1 MISGG
6 GTGGHV
12 YPILA
17 VTGRLVNW
25 ETGKLVNRETGKSGT
40 QSTNLP
46 IYQCTNLPVYQS
58 TNFLYVGSRG
68 GVEEGIVG
76 REGLPFAA
84 ISTGGLRG
92 LAPWTV
98 TRNLL
103 KMMAGFRQSLRIVR
117 DFSPDVVLVTGGYV
131 CAPVAVAAWLFRVPL
146 LVLLPDLQPGLAVWA
161 LSRLATRVAVSFP
174 EVAKYFARDK
184 VVAVGY
190 PVRAEFFAI
199 NKAEARKAFGL
210 EEGLK
215 TITVFGGSRGAH
227 SINLALSQCL
237 ERLLEVCQVIHI
249 CGQLDAEWVM
259 ERRGQLPHRLQRRYR
274 AYPYLYQE
282 MPSALAAADLVVARA
297 GAATLGEFPALGLP
311 SILVPYPHA
320 GRHQELNADY
330 LVSRGA
336 AVRIADA
343 QLGEKLLPTIL
354 ELLSFGEV
362 LAGMSQRAR
371 ALARPDAAQ
380 RIAEELEQMG
390 RSRSR
395 QRDRKLSP

>member
-17 VTGRLVNW
+17 VVEALERQVAGC
-25 ETGKLVNRETGKSGT
+25 K
-40 QSTNLP
+40 
-46 IYQCTNLPVYQS
+46 
-58 TNFLYVGSRG
+58 FLYVGSRA
-68 GVEEGIVG
+68 GVEEGIVSRFAQDG
-76 REGLPFAA
+76 GLPFTA

-98 TRNLL
+98 AGHLF
-103 KMMAGFRQSLRIVR
+103 KMMAGFVQSLGIVR

-131 CAPVAVAAWLFRVPL
+131 CVPVATAAWLRRVPL
-146 LVLLPDLQPGLAVWA
+146 LILLPDLEPGLAVRA

-174 EVAKYFARDK
+174 EVAKYFDSGK
-184 VVAVGY
+184 VVTAGY
-190 PVRAEFFAI
+190 PVRAGFFAADR
-199 NKAEARKAFGL
+199 AEARRAFGL
-210 EEGLK
+210 EKELK

-249 CGQLDAEWVM
+249 CGPLDAEWVM
-259 ERRGQLPHRLQRRYR
+259 ENRTQLPDQLRSRYR
-274 AYPYLYQE
+274 AYPYLHEE
-282 MPSALAAADLVVARA
+282 MPGALAAADLAVARA

-311 SILVPYPHA
+311 SILVPYPYA
-320 GRHQELNADY
+320 GQHQELNADY

-336 AVRIADA
+336 AVKIADA
-343 QLGEKLLPTIL
+343 DMGEKLLPTIL
-354 ELLSFGEV
+354 ELLNDEAA
-362 LAGMSQRAR
+362 LAGMSERAR

-380 RIAEELEQMG
+380 RIAQEL
-390 RSRSR
+390 R
-395 QRDRKLSP
+395 QLVIHRD